1 MLGSGKAIELENS
14 ANILQRFLKNGWPI
28 VGIVPQP
35 DVAQIDWGAVPP
47 RTNKAITLRCS
58 APASDIKEQ
67 NLGGQVFKFTQKI
80 FIDSYVRAIKSEGL
94 RLGREPDRLVAME
107 KWLTEYLAV
116 NRLSLQDEGIQYI
129 ELLSAQTTPEV
140 VGGEENQQVWYHLQ
154 LMVALHYWLRTVVV
168 T

>member
-1 MLGSGKAIELENS
+1 MKHGSKEERGKKMTEQQSALISMLGSGKAIELENS

-58 APASDIKEQ
+58 APAADIKEQ

-80 FIDSYVRAIKSEGL
+80 FIDSYVRAIKS
-94 RLGREPDRLVAME
+94 
-107 KWLTEYLAV
+107 
-116 NRLSLQDEGIQYI
+116 
-129 ELLSAQTTPEV
+129 
-140 VGGEENQQVWYHLQ
+140 
-154 LMVALHYWLRTVVV
+154 
-168 T
+168 